1 LRTRIANPRYH
12 TQQIFFHIRAIG
24 LQTSLKKITKM
35 EILIIT
41 GPPYSGKG
49 TQCDVLKELF
59 GFEHISTGDRCR
71 QEKQNKTKIG
81 MIMSE
86 YEEKGDLVPD
96 SIMKDLFSQ
105 ILDENKSK
113 VGIILDGY
121 PRTKPQV
128 DNLITLVDSKNM
140 TIGKVLNIDVP
151 KSELLIRAK
160 KRAETSDR
168 KDDKDP
174 EIHSK
179 RIEVFEDSTR
189 PAIEYMKS
197 KIKVLTFD
205 GLGTIKEITERIKAS
220 L

>member
-1 LRTRIANPRYH
+1 
-12 TQQIFFHIRAIG
+12 
-24 LQTSLKKITKM
+24 M

-49 TQCDVLKELF
+49 TQCKILKEQLD
-59 GFEHISTGDRCR
+59 FEHISTGDRCR
-71 QEKQNKTKIG
+71 LEKQNETKIG
-81 MIMSE
+81 KIISE
-86 YEEKGDLVPD
+86 YEEIGNLVPD
-96 SIMKDLFSQ
+96 SIMKELFGQ

-113 VGIILDGY
+113 SGIVLDGY
-121 PRTKPQV
+121 PRTKLQV
-128 DNLITLVDSKNM
+128 DDLIELVESKNM
-140 TIGKVLNIDVP
+140 EIGKVLNIDVP
-151 KSELLIRAK
+151 KAELLIRAK

-174 EIHSK
+174 KIHLK

-205 GLGTIKEITERIKAS
+205 GLGTIDEITERIKAS

>member
-1 LRTRIANPRYH
+1 
-12 TQQIFFHIRAIG
+12 
-24 LQTSLKKITKM
+24 M

-49 TQCDVLKELF
+49 TQCNVLKALLN
-59 GFEHISTGDRCR
+59 FEHISTGDRCR
-71 QEKQNKTKIG
+71 EEKQNETAIG
-81 MIMSE
+81 KIMSE

-96 SIMKDLFSQ
+96 SIMKDLFSK
-105 ILDENKSK
+105 ILDENKAK
-113 VGIILDGY
+113 AGIILDGY

-128 DNLITLVDSKNM
+128 NDLMELVASKNLK
-140 TIGKVLNIDVP
+140 IGTVLNIEVP
-151 KSELLIRAK
+151 KSELVIRAQ
-160 KRAETSDR
+160 KRAETSNR

-174 EIHSK
+174 QIHLK
-179 RIEVFEDSTR
+179 RIEVFEEATR

-205 GLGTIKEITERIKAS
+205 GLGTIDEITERIKAS

>member
-1 LRTRIANPRYH
+1 
-12 TQQIFFHIRAIG
+12 
-24 LQTSLKKITKM
+24 M

-49 TQCDVLKELF
+49 TQCDVLKELL
-59 GFEHISTGDRCR
+59 GFEHISTGDKCR
-71 QEKQNKTKIG
+71 EEKQNGTEIG
-81 MIMSE
+81 KIMSE

-96 SIMKDLFSQ
+96 SIMKDLFSKV
-105 ILDENKSK
+105 LDDNKSK
-113 VGIILDGY
+113 AGIILDGY

-128 DNLITLVDSKNM
+128 EDLITLVKSKNM
-140 TIGKVLNIDVP
+140 EIGKVLNIEVP

-160 KRAETSDR
+160 KRAETSNR

-174 EIHSK
+174 QIHIK
-179 RIEVFEDSTR
+179 RIDVFEESTR

-205 GLGTIKEITERIKAS
+205 GLGTIDEITERIKAS
-220 L
+220 LI

>member
-1 LRTRIANPRYH
+1 
-12 TQQIFFHIRAIG
+12 
-24 LQTSLKKITKM
+24 M

-49 TQCDVLKELF
+49 TQCDVLKELLN
-59 GFEHISTGDRCR
+59 FEHISTGDRCR
-71 QEKQNKTKIG
+71 EEKKNKTEIGKI
-81 MIMSE
+81 IAE

-96 SIMKDLFSQ
+96 AIIKNLFDK
-105 ILDENKSK
+105 ILEENKTK
-113 VGIILDGY
+113 PGIILDGY

-128 DNLITLVDSKNM
+128 DDLIALVESKNM
-140 TIGKVLNIDVP
+140 AIGKVLNIDVP
-151 KSELLIRAK
+151 KAELLIRAK

-174 EIHSK
+174 QIHLK
-179 RIEVFEDSTR
+179 RIEIFEASTR

-197 KIKVLTFD
+197 KMKVLTFD
-205 GLGTIKEITERIKAS
+205 GLGKIDEITERIKAS